1 MFSRHNERPPEDPR
15 VTGMRVMPATPST
28 GVRDAVAVPVSP
40 EVPPMMRHEETVV
53 AREDR
58 FEGTLRT
65 RKGLRVLGQFQ
76 GHIEAAT
83 SVVIEEGASVD
94 ADLTTDEAIVA
105 GDYSGKLVCRQRLE
119 IRSTGLIKGEI
130 ETVRLMLHEGGF
142 IDGELHMKRASS
154 TKTEEPETVRTGMAP
169 RTASIEVNRDPMR
182 ESMSATAPGTGTGM
196 SS

>member
-15 VTGMRVMPATPST
+15 STGMPPVPANPSP
-28 GVRDAVAVPVSP
+28 GMRDAVAVPVNA
-40 EVPPMMRHEETVV
+40 EVPPMMQREESVV

-58 FEGTLRT
+58 FEGTLRS

-76 GHIEAAT
+76 GHIDAVT

-94 ADLTTDEAIVA
+94 ADLTADEAIVA
-105 GDYSGKLVCRQRLE
+105 GDYAGKLVCRQRLE

-142 IDGELHMKRASS
+142 IDGELHMKRADASKS
-154 TKTEEPETVRTGMAP
+154 QEQETVRAGLPP
-169 RTASIEVNRDPMR
+169 RTTAIEVTREPAR
-182 ESMSATAPGTGTGM
+182 ESAPAGTPGTGTGA
-196 SS
+196 SR